1 MPIKTEKVKWMLIQP
16 HTAYAVIYN
25 RISKGLITRENAH
38 LESSVKKQET
48 KLIIIYQEKK
58 NLEEIY

>member
-1 MPIKTEKVKWMLIQP
+1 MLIQP

-58 NLEEIY
+58 KPRRNLLIY